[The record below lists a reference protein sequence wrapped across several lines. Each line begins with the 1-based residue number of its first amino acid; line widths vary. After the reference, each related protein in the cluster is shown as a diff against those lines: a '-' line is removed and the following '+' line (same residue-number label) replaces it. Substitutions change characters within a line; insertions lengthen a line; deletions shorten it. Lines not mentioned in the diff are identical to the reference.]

1 MEGRYI
7 KNQKL
12 TNKTTMKKL
21 LFLFVMIC
29 MITSGCSTD
38 PVSNNNGGTLHNQR
52 LQDIAD
58 SLMNYYQQNR
68 GITNGGI
75 FIEVNAPSGNYLV
88 SSGLDVGF
96 DANYHF
102 RIASCTKTFTAAAIM
117 YLHQQGKLNIYETIT
132 SDIPGTSEPYIPNT
146 SFFEIPNKSAIT
158 IELLLQHR
166 AGVFDVSNTVIPNN
180 VPQPYAGQLYTE
192 YMLNLDPSHTFTFAE
207 LVGVVAAN
215 DLSYFTPGSAYHYS
229 NTGYSMLGEIIERVS
244 GMSYHDFLQNNFF
257 TPLGMSNTSA
267 PYVGTDINMPSPFLQ
282 SYLYEGG
289 IQTNTTAD
297 NMSAHVSEGNLI
309 STPANLIKWV
319 KALLTGQT
327 VINQSTADLM
337 MQVVS
342 TGQGNG
348 YYGLGISYIEG
359 LGFGHSGAHISFLTF
374 MYYNPV
380 TDITILVGTNF
391 WDLDQ
396 LGAQLQGL
404 VDVSKTSV
412 AVFK

>member
-1 MEGRYI
+1 
-7 KNQKL
+7 
-12 TNKTTMKKL
+12 
-21 LFLFVMIC
+21 
-29 MITSGCSTD
+29 
-38 PVSNNNGGTLHNQR
+38 
-52 LQDIAD
+52 
-58 SLMNYYQQNR
+58 
-68 GITNGGI
+68 
-75 FIEVNAPSGNYLV
+75 
-88 SSGLDVGF
+88 
-96 DANYHF
+96 
-102 RIASCTKTFTAAAIM
+102 
-117 YLHQQGKLNIYETIT
+117 
-132 SDIPGTSEPYIPNT
+132 
-146 SFFEIPNKSAIT
+146 
-158 IELLLQHR
+158 LLQHR
-166 AGVFDVSNTVIPNN
+166 SGVFDVSNTEIPNN
-180 VPQPYAGQLYTE
+180 VQQSYAGQLYTE

-207 LVGVVAAN
+207 LVGVAAAN

-244 GMSYHDFLQNNFF
+244 GMSYHDFLQNSFF
-257 TPLGMSNTSA
+257 TPLGMTNTSA
-267 PYVGTDINMPSPFLQ
+267 PYTGTDIKMPSPFLQ

-289 IQTNTTAD
+289 IQTNTTAE

-309 STPANLIKWV
+309 STPAELIKWN

-342 TGQGNG
+342 NGQGG

-412 AVFK
+412 AVLE